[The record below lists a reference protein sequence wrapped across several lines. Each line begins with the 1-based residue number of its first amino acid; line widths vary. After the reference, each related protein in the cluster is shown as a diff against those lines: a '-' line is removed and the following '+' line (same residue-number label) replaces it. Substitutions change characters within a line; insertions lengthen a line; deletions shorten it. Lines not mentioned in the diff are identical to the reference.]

1 MTPDFEHVLTRL
13 NAEGARYLIVGA
25 YAVGIYAQP
34 RATKDLDIF
43 IGSDTA
49 NGEVVW
55 RALAKFGA
63 PVADIPP
70 NELAG
75 PDTFFTRCN
84 PPFRVDI
91 LTRRSGVTFEDAW
104 ARRAGHTVNDT
115 TGLTAPF
122 ISVYDLIANKLEA
135 GRDPDRLQDLADAQ
149 ALRRATEARNDD
161 PASDNQ
167 PARVPTKTRPRGP
180 GRRRRSSVA
189 LMAS

>member
-1 MTPDFEHVLTRL
+1 VTPDFEDLLTHL
-13 NAEGARYLIVGA
+13 NAEVARYLIVGA

-49 NGEVVW
+49 NGEAIW

-70 NELAG
+70 DELAE
-75 PDTFFTRCN
+75 PYTFFTWGN

-91 LTRRSGVTFEDAW
+91 LTRISGVTFEQAW
-104 ARRAGHTVNDT
+104 SRRMIHIVNGE

-122 ISVYDLIANKLEA
+122 ISAADLIANKLEA
-135 GRDPDRLQDLADAQ
+135 GRDPERLQDLADVQ
-149 ALRRATEARNDD
+149 ALRKAAGARDGGGEDNRSA
-161 PASDNQ
+161 PA
-167 PARVPTKTRPRGP
+167 KKRPRGRD
-180 GRRRRSSVA
+180 GR
-189 LMAS
+189 

>member
-1 MTPDFEHVLTRL
+1 MTPDFEDLLTHL

-70 NELAG
+70 DELAE
-75 PDTFFTRCN
+75 PYTFFTWGN

-91 LTRRSGVTFEDAW
+91 LTRISGVTFEDAW
-104 ARRAGHTVNDT
+104 SRRTVHTVNDA

-122 ISVYDLIANKLEA
+122 ISAADLIVNKLEA
-135 GRDPDRLQDLADAQ
+135 GRDPERLQDLADAQ
-149 ALRRATEARNDD
+149 ALRRAAEVRNDD
-161 PASDNQ
+161 PRDNQ
-167 PARVPTKTRPRGP
+167 PEPPSTNKRPRGRG
-180 GRRRRSSVA
+180 GRGR
-189 LMAS
+189 

>member
-1 MTPDFEHVLTRL
+1 VTPDFEDLLAHL

-63 PVADIPP
+63 PVAEIPP
-70 NELAG
+70 NELAE
-75 PDTFFTRCN
+75 PDTFFTWGN

-91 LTRRSGVTFEDAW
+91 LTHISGVTFEDAW
-104 ARRAGHTVNDT
+104 SRRTVHIVNDA

-122 ISVYDLIANKLEA
+122 ISAADLIANKLEA

-149 ALRRATEARNDD
+149 ALRRAAEVRNDD
-161 PASDNQ
+161 PDTPQ
-167 PARVPTKTRPRGP
+167 PKRPRGRG
-180 GRRRRSSVA
+180 GRRR
-189 LMAS
+189 

>member
-1 MTPDFEHVLTRL
+1 MTPDFEDLLTHL

-70 NELAG
+70 SELAE
-75 PDTFFTRCN
+75 PYTFFTWGN

-91 LTRRSGVTFEDAW
+91 LTHISGVTFEDAW
-104 ARRAGHTVNDT
+104 SRRTVHTVNDA

-122 ISVYDLIANKLEA
+122 ISAADLIANKLEA
-135 GRDPDRLQDLADAQ
+135 GRDPERLQDLADAQ
-149 ALRRATEARNDD
+149 ALRRAAEVCNDD
-161 PASDNQ
+161 PRGNQ
-167 PARVPTKTRPRGP
+167 PEPAPTNKRPRGRG
-180 GRRRRSSVA
+180 GRGR
-189 LMAS
+189 